1 MTTSTRTSERIEVGG
16 NVFTL
21 PSADLPRSDKRA
33 RQERQAVYMAWLLQ
47 PKDMRDPATKTAMA
61 ERLGV
66 TIQTLLSYERD
77 PEFSQLVRERLA
89 QSFRTDR
96 LPHLFD
102 SLYQTATDPENPR
115 QVQAARTLLEW
126 FGRTQEVQGELAEL
140 TDEELEKLA
149 EHAG

>member
-1 MTTSTRTSERIEVGG
+1 MAERVEVGG
-16 NVFTL
+16 NVYML
-21 PSADLPRSDKRA
+21 PSADTPRSDRRA
-33 RQERQAVYMAWLLQ
+33 KVERQAVYMAWLLQ
-47 PKDMRDPATKTAMA
+47 PKDMRDPPTKTKMA

-77 PEFSQLVRERLA
+77 PDFSQLVRERLS

-102 SLYQTATDPENPR
+102 SLYQTATNPDNPR

-126 FGRTQEVQGELAEL
+126 FGRTSEVQGELADL
-140 TDEELEKLA
+140 TDEELERLA
-149 EHAG
+149 ETVG